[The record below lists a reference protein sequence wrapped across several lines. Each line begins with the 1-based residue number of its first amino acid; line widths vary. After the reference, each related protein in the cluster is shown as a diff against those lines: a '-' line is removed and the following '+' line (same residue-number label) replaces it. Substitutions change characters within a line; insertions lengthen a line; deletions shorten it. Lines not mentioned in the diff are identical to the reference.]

1 MLIEFKI
8 SNYRSVCEEQNL
20 SLVPAKGQ
28 QEHPGNILR
37 RRNEAL
43 NSIAIY
49 GANSS
54 GKSNLL
60 QAFGL
65 LKRMLFSSARSSSI
79 SKLPYD
85 PFLLRAGYDE
95 KPTELAITFEVEKTR
110 YRYGFSFNQGEVVEE
125 WLFRKRAGREVELFY
140 RERDV
145 IEVSSGFEGSTKLID
160 TAVEATRPNALFLSL
175 CDMLNVEEAK
185 TLFRWFRKM
194 TYIDG
199 LDTTDEEL
207 STINLLHNEQ
217 YASRIKGYLNALELG
232 FSEVVLQK
240 KGYLPVYTDTELDQS
255 LRHSVAND
263 AIAQPTQQQYEVNT
277 VHATYDEAGKRQ
289 DEPMVW
295 PMKERESAGTRKAF
309 QFSGPVLHT
318 LFEGGVLIIDEI
330 EARIHPVLTL
340 NIIQLFLS
348 KETNPTGAQLIFATH
363 DTNLLNYANLRRD
376 QIYFVEK
383 NEWEASEIFSL
394 SDFKYFGGQ
403 KERHDVNK
411 ERRYLEGRY
420 GAVPVLGQFQ
430 EQMTRWHG

>member
-8 SNYRSVCEEQNL
+8 SNHRSVCEEQNL

-28 QEHPGNILR
+28 QEHPSNILK

-43 NSIAIY
+43 NSVAIY

-60 QAFGL
+60 QAFDL
-65 LKRMLFSSARSSSI
+65 FKRILFSSARASSTT
-79 SKLPYD
+79 KLPYD

-95 KPTELAITFEVEKTR
+95 KPTELAITFEVDETR
-110 YRYGFSFNQGEVVEE
+110 YRYGFAFNQEEVLEE
-125 WLFRKRAGREVELFY
+125 WLFRKRVGREVELFY

-145 IEVSSGFEGSTKLID
+145 IEVSSGFGGSTKLID

-175 CDMLNVEEAK
+175 CDMLNVGEAK
-185 TLFRWFRKM
+185 TLFQWFRKM
-194 TYIDG
+194 TYING
-199 LDTTDEEL
+199 LDTTNEEL
-207 STINLLHNEQ
+207 STINLLHNDR
-217 YASRIKGYLNALELG
+217 YAPKIKAYLNSLELG
-232 FSEVVLQK
+232 FSEVVLEK
-240 KGYLPVYTDTELDQS
+240 KGYLPASTDGALDQR
-255 LRHSVAND
+255 LRHSMVND
-263 AIAQPTQQQYEVNT
+263 AMVQPTQQQYEVST
-277 VHATYDEAGKRQ
+277 VHATYDEAGKRR
-289 DEPMVW
+289 DEPIVW
-295 PMKERESAGTRKAF
+295 PMQERESAGTRKAF

-330 EARIHPVLTL
+330 EAKIHPVLTL

-348 KETNPTGAQLIFATH
+348 GDTNPKGAQLVFATH
-363 DTNLLNYANLRRD
+363 DTNLLSYARLRRD

-383 NEWEASEIFSL
+383 NDWDASEIFSL

-430 EQMTRWHG
+430 EQMTGWHG